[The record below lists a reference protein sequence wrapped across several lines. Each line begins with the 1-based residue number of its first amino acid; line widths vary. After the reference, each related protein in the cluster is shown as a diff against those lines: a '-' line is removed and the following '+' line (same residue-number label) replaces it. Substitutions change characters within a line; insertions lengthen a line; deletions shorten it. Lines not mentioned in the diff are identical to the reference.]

1 MENSAKISVYSG
13 DVITYNHIRYQNCN
27 STTFGAQAHDV
38 WEMIFLKEGDL
49 NYIIEGSGYR
59 VKPYS
64 LILTRPGY
72 MHYLQFNDCAIYDR
86 YDILFD
92 AKILLPDL
100 YKKIP
105 SDLHVISFEKPE
117 EMLRNFEKMDYYYT
131 HFEGEL
137 MGNMLHHLI
146 EETLCN
152 VIISDR
158 LFEFKKEDVFMRN
171 EVLIKA
177 IEYIKE
183 NLESDFSLD
192 ELCQELYITK
202 GYLHKLFKQILDISP
217 KKYIISKRLAKAQR
231 AIRHKKKPTEVY
243 AECGFTDYSAFYR
256 NYKKFY
262 GYSPSDELNVKKIRE
277 IKS

>member
-1 MENSAKISVYSG
+1 MEIYGKISMYA
-13 DVITYNHIRYQNCN
+13 DDTIIYNHNKFQNCN

-72 MHYLQFNDCAIYDR
+72 MHFIQFNDRSVYDR

-92 AKILLPDL
+92 SKILLPEL

-105 SDLHVISFEKPE
+105 SDLHVITFEKPDE
-117 EMLRNFEKMDYYYT
+117 ILKSFEKMDYYYN
-131 HFEGEL
+131 HFDGAI
-137 MGNMLHHLI
+137 MGNLLHHLI
-146 EETLCN
+146 EEILCN
-152 VIISDR
+152 IIISSR
-158 LFEFKKEDVFMRN
+158 LYDIEKEDVVMKN
-171 EVLIKA
+171 EVLMKA
-177 IEYIKE
+177 IEYIKD
-183 NLESDFSLD
+183 NIGNDFTLD
-192 ELCQELYITK
+192 ELCQTLYITK
-202 GYLHKLFKQILDISP
+202 GYLHKLFKQTLDISP

-262 GYSPSDELNVKKIRE
+262 GYAPSDELNVKKIRE